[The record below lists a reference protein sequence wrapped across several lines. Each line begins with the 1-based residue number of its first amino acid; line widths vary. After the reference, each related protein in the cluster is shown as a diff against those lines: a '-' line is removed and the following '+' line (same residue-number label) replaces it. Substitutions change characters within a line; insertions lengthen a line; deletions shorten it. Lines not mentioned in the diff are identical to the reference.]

1 MAKLEE
7 ARSKRTDSGARAA
20 ALGAAALPSLDPLF
34 QASNRLLEGWMAVS
48 SEMLEFGRNRLDRG
62 LEMSRAMAQST
73 SLNEAIDLQATF
85 TRSIVN
91 DYLNETHK
99 IVDLGARSLLDSFTT
114 LQQQTRDKP
123 SPGYHHAEAAE

>member
-20 ALGAAALPSLDPLF
+20 AFGAAALPSLDPLF

-48 SEMLEFGRNRLDRG
+48 SEMLEFGRNRFDRG
-62 LEMSRAMAQST
+62 LEMSKAMAQST
-73 SLNEAIDLQATF
+73 SFNEAIDLQATY

-91 DYLNETHK
+91 DFVSEAHK

-114 LQQQTRDKP
+114 LQQQQARDKANT
-123 SPGYHHAEAAE
+123 GRHLEAAE